1 MLKFKKIILS
11 LFIAVP
17 ILALCFW
24 EWLKTWP
31 QKENFK
37 PEESGSPQIVGE
49 KIEDIDKGSVTFSE
63 KLQWILHLP
72 IKEEY
77 ENSLSYVI
85 TLIQIAINWIVWML
99 STVALVY
106 MLYCGFLV
114 FTSWSDDKNAT
125 KGKKW
130 LSTAA
135 IALAW
140 IWISRLII
148 SAMIRFITYTS
159 SSVE

>member
-11 LFIAVP
+11 LFIATP
-17 ILALCFW
+17 ILTLCFG

-31 QKENFK
+31 EIEGFN
-37 PEESGSPQIVGE
+37 PEESGSPQIE
-49 KIEDIDKGSVTFSE
+49 SKKIEDIDEGSVTFSD
-63 KLQWILHLP
+63 KLKWILHLP
-72 IKEEY
+72 EKEEY
-77 ENSLSYVI
+77 ESSLSYVI

-106 MLYCGFLV
+106 MLYCWFLV